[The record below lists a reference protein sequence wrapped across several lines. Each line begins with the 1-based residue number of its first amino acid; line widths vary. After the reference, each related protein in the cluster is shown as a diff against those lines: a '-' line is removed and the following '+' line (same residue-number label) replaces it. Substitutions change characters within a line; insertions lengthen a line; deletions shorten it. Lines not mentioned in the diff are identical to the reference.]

1 MKSILERARAGE
13 CLVDLDIID
22 LHGHIGRYQ
31 SPVVDLSAEGLIRVM
46 DRLGVKKLFLSHIQ
60 CEAMQAREGND
71 EVMAVLRAHP
81 DRFVGYVIL
90 FPWSAA
96 EVTAE
101 MKRCLAGG
109 FTGLKVE
116 NVNGHSYLNPAYAG
130 AFALAN
136 ERRLPILVHTWAGA
150 QNEFVEIR
158 ELTARYPDSPF
169 LVAHAGAMGTADQYI
184 ALARERSNIYL
195 DLALSATPPDLV
207 ERLVAGVGA
216 DRVTYGSD
224 CYFLSM
230 TYAIGKVLGSRISDA
245 DKLKIL
251 SLNARRILGGIRQG

>member
-1 MKSILERARAGE
+1 MKTILERARAGE
-13 CLVDLDIID
+13 CLADLDIID
-22 LHGHIGRYQ
+22 MHGHVGRYQ

-60 CEAMQAREGND
+60 CEAMHAREGND
-71 EVMAVLRAHP
+71 ELMAILRAYP
-81 DRFVGYVIL
+81 DRLLGYVIL

-96 EVTAE
+96 EVAAE

-109 FTGLKVE
+109 FTGLKLE

-136 ERRLPILVHTWAGA
+136 EQRLPILLHTWGGA
-150 QNEFVEIR
+150 QNEFAEIR
-158 ELTARYPDSPF
+158 ELTVRYPESPF
-169 LVAHAGAMGTADQYI
+169 LLAHAGAMGMADQYI
-184 ALARERSNIYL
+184 ALARERANVYL

-216 DRVTYGSD
+216 DRVIYGSD
-224 CYFLSM
+224 CFFLSM
-230 TYAIGKVLGSRISDA
+230 TYAIGKVFGSRIPDE

-251 SLNARRILGGIRQG
+251 SRNARRILGGIRT